1 MGNKI
6 SPLSYHH
13 KFQGIYDLCRA
24 ICHPIVHSI
33 DWSTC
38 YVKQFRLA
46 MRRKKLNGLS
56 GWLCNNSENLPFKT
70 SHNFFD
76 HLNTRLFLPMLSVI
90 CSSSEDFLLHTFL
103 QINLYAYLSQPLQF
117 LQMRLVYQLLYFSL
131 IILYSCNWSV

>member
-1 MGNKI
+1 MTKFPHCLIIIN
-6 SPLSYHH
+6 
-13 KFQGIYDLCRA
+13 FQGIYDLCRA

-90 CSSSEDFLLHTFL
+90 CSSSEDFLLHTFPPNKL
-103 QINLYAYLSQPLQF
+103 ICI
-117 LQMRLVYQLLYFSL
+117 L
-131 IILYSCNWSV
+131 IIAITISSNAFGVLAALFFTYHSVHL